1 MNSHVE
7 NQTTIFD
14 LPDDIIHNHISKYLL
29 EDKKINKIFHDQED
43 NELKYVLF
51 GEIKKLPYVVR
62 YERNTYKVQ
71 NDVLKAYVNRI
82 LRGFKINEEVHSIIV
97 NFDFHPLESEI
108 DYNEMWIEFKN
119 ESDELIARIYN
130 DYILKIYVYD
140 LICAKVRKAEIKAI
154 FNDLQER
161 TNMKIIDYFEEL
173 EKEIFIKICI
183 I

>member
-1 MNSHVE
+1 MN
-7 NQTTIFD
+7 
-14 LPDDIIHNHISKYLL
+14 LL
-29 EDKKINKIFHDQED
+29 ELNNDVLSMIGNYVKKD
-43 NELKYVLF
+43 NEKRLK
-51 GEIKKLPYVVR
+51 IDR
-62 YERNTYKVQ
+62 YETNTYKVQ

-82 LRGFKINEEVHSIIV
+82 LRGFRINEEVHSIIV

-140 LICAKVRKAEIKAI
+140 LICAKVRKVEIKAI

-161 TNMKIIDYFEEL
+161 TNKKIIDYFR
-173 EKEIFIKICI
+173 F
-183 I
+183 

>member
-14 LPDDIIHNHISKYLL
+14 LPNDIMHNCISKYLL

-51 GEIKKLPYVVR
+51 GEIKKLSYVVR
-62 YERNTYKVQ
+62 YETNTYKVQ

-97 NFDFHPLESEI
+97 NFDFHPHECVI

-173 EKEIFIKICI
+173 EKEFFY
-183 I
+183 

>member
-1 MNSHVE
+1 MNFS
-7 NQTTIFD
+7 D
-14 LPDDIIHNHISKYLL
+14 LPFDVINGCISKNLL
-29 EDKKINKIFHDQED
+29 EDNKKTISKIFNEHED
-43 NELKYVLF
+43 IYLQMLLF
-51 GEIKKLPYVVR
+51 GEIKKLPYVIR
-62 YERNTYKVQ
+62 YETNTYKVQ

-140 LICAKVRKAEIKAI
+140 LICAKVRKAEIKLFLMI
-154 FNDLQER
+154 Y
-161 TNMKIIDYFEEL
+161 K
-173 EKEIFIKICI
+173 KEQI
-183 I
+183 